1 MKGDIKMTYI
11 TQSTGVVLAS
21 STQNSPSV
29 SKHNSNTALDNAVGL
44 QSKAVFIPEVSEMN
58 RSTEQVPGTPNPDI
72 KDENLVTSA
81 LNLEINQD
89 ATSSSMDHVLV
100 GMTFVGD
107 GVESCIEGCFACACD
122 C

>member
-11 TQSTGVVLAS
+11 TQSTEVVLPS
-21 STQNSPSV
+21 STQKSPSV

-58 RSTEQVPGTPNPDI
+58 RSTEQVPGTPNPNI

-81 LNLEINQD
+81 LSLELNQD
-89 ATSSSMDHVLV
+89 APSSSMDHFLV
-100 GMTFVGD
+100 CLTFAVD
-107 GVESCIEGCFACACD
+107 GAGSCIEGCSACVCD

>member
-1 MKGDIKMTYI
+1 M
-11 TQSTGVVLAS
+11 
-21 STQNSPSV
+21 

-58 RSTEQVPGTPNPDI
+58 RSTEQVPGTPNPNI

-81 LNLEINQD
+81 LTLELNQD

-107 GVESCIEGCFACACD
+107 GVGSCIEGCFACACD
-122 C
+122 SNR

>member
-11 TQSTGVVLAS
+11 TQSTGVVLPS
-21 STQNSPSV
+21 STQKSPSV

-58 RSTEQVPGTPNPDI
+58 RSTEQVPGTPNPNI

-81 LNLEINQD
+81 LNLELNQD
-89 ATSSSMDHVLV
+89 ATSSSMDHFLV
-100 GMTFVGD
+100 GLTFAVD
-107 GVESCIEGCFACACD
+107 GVGSCLEGCSACD
-122 C
+122 CDC